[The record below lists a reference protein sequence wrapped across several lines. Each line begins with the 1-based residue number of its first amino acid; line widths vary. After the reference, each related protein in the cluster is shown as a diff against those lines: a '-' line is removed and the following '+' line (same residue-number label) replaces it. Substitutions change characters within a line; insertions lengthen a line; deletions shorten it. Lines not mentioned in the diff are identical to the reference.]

1 MDLSNL
7 LIVSRQ
13 GILSGQGAVG
23 FVVGCAQFLSSLA
36 NSGDESTA
44 MIAASLDAAD
54 APFALLQRQDEMD
67 PIKKYK
73 DNLRLAAFI
82 FFLVATI
89 YSALAFLAHLGL
101 VRLPFYRLTIR
112 ASEESRSKSKEEG
125 TRVSMKV
132 VERKIRVLGL
142 AVFGVFFVTLSVFP
156 SITSS
161 ILSVNDK
168 TVLNMQAVEMGGSSV
183 AASPGIFTPTLFVP
197 LGFIVFNAG

>member
-1 MDLSNL
+1 
-7 LIVSRQ
+7 
-13 GILSGQGAVG
+13 
-23 FVVGCAQFLSSLA
+23 
-36 NSGDESTA
+36 
-44 MIAASLDAAD
+44 MIAASLDAAN
-54 APFALLQRQDEMD
+54 APFALLQRQEEVD

-101 VRLPFYRLTIR
+101 IRLPFYRLTIR
-112 ASEESRSKSKEEG
+112 AAEESKSDSQPKAEK
-125 TRVSMKV
+125 VSMRV

-161 ILSVNDK
+161 ILSVNDR
-168 TVLNMQAVEMGGSSV
+168 TEDSMQAIEMAATSV
-183 AASPGIFTPTLFVP
+183 AASPAIFTPTLFIP
-197 LGFIVFNAG
+197 LSFIVFNVW